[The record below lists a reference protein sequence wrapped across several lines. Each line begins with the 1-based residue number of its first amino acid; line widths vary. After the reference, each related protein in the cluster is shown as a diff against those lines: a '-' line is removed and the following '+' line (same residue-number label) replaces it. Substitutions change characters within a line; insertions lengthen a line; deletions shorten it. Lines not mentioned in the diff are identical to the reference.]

1 MKTYAMYRIDLFTI
15 LASDSAELMKMQVR
29 LNQWLT
35 KGILKKYQVHTTAT
49 HIIFNVCRKKEEQGE

>member
-1 MKTYAMYRIDLFTI
+1 MYRIDLFTI
-15 LASDSAELMKMQVR
+15 LASDSEELMKMQVR

-49 HIIFNVCRKKEEQGE
+49 HIIFNVCRKKEE

>member
-15 LASDSAELMKMQVR
+15 LASDSEELMKMQVR

-49 HIIFNVCRKKEEQGE
+49 HIIFNVCRKKEE